1 MFFTGFVDDEDLPS
15 VYKMAKLFAFPSQ
28 YEGFGIPPLEAM
40 ACGTRVISSD
50 AASMPEI
57 LGDAAVYFKNQ
68 NLNDLKRILKK
79 EIKVVEKNSDYVK
92 CGEQQAKKY
101 SWNREAKKLINFLC
115 ECH

>member
-1 MFFTGFVDDEDLPS
+1 MKIYRLCTRWRNYL
-15 VYKMAKLFAFPSQ
+15 LFPSQ

-68 NLNDLKRILKK
+68 NLNDLKKIV
-79 EIKVVEKNSDYVK
+79 IM
-92 CGEQQAKKY
+92 
-101 SWNREAKKLINFLC
+101 
-115 ECH
+115 